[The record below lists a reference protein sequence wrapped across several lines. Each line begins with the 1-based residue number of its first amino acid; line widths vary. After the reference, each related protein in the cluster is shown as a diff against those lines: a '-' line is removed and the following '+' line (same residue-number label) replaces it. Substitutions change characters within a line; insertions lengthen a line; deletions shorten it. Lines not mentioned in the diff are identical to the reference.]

1 MAKSMEAELPD
12 DVRCRTLV
20 SVSKRSF
27 KRAVDRNR
35 IKRLMREAWRLH
47 KHTAYAAFQ
56 KHEKQRAMVEQLLDK
71 AKEVMGDRLG
81 DETYTFARL
90 VQVIANEVDCF
101 EDSKRYGNLSVGVG
115 TYGTVSMGDDYGDYF
130 VDGHLNIQNH
140 VKGDWQE

>member
-1 MAKSMEAELPD
+1 MIWIISAMLVYAEPKSPVYSDYMTQSFD
-12 DVRCRTLV
+12 TRTECLNYVYWNKV
-20 SVSKRSF
+20 S
-27 KRAVDRNR
+27 
-35 IKRLMREAWRLH
+35 L
-47 KHTAYAAFQ
+47 
-56 KHEKQRAMVEQLLDK
+56 VEQLLDK

-130 VDGHLNIQNH
+130 VDSHLNIKNH
-140 VKGDWQE
+140 IKGDYQE